1 MRQDGPL
8 QRRIHRPLRWIGFDR
23 NPMRRRCDRIQAI
36 VWAGLVM
43 VFLTGAPLASIYLS
57 HKIYIADLRA
67 GRAQAMAWHRVPARV
82 LHAKPL
88 VTALE
93 PTGHLPEVLMLRWVK
108 PDGSSQ
114 TGEVTRAIDA
124 VAGSIVTVWIDKRG
138 RLAQPPLSRAEVA
151 DRAMCAA
158 IATPIVLALLLAA
171 VGGLVSFILERRHL
185 ARWGAEW
192 EVVGPQWTG
201 RR

>member
-1 MRQDGPL
+1 
-8 QRRIHRPLRWIGFDR
+8 
-23 NPMRRRCDRIQAI
+23 MRRCSDHIQAI
-36 VWAGLVM
+36 VRAGLM
-43 VFLTGAPLASIYLS
+43 TVFLIGAPLASMYVSHGIYS
-57 HKIYIADLRA
+57 AGLRA
-67 GRAQAMAWHRVPARV
+67 GRAQAMAWHRVPALV

-93 PTGHLPEVLMLRWVK
+93 TTGHPPDVLMLRWVK

-114 TGEVTRAIDA
+114 TGQVTRAVDA
-124 VAGSIVTVWIDKRG
+124 VAGSTVTVWIDEQG
-138 RLAQPPLSRAEVA
+138 RLAGPPLSRAEVA
-151 DRAMCAA
+151 DRAICAA
-158 IATPIVLALLLAA
+158 VAAPMTFALLLAA
-171 VGGLVSFILERRHL
+171 VGGAVSLILDKRRL